1 MQNQIQVFENN
12 EFGKLEMLTI
22 DGKPY
27 FPAAE
32 CAETLGY
39 KKPHDA
45 VSRHCAYSV
54 KHRVVCQTTNQH
66 GITSNQEV
74 EKIYIH
80 EGDLYRLIIRSK
92 LPSAVKFETWICDE
106 ILPSIRKYGG
116 YITGDT
122 LERLLS
128 DPELAVKYFSMLKT
142 EREKKEAL
150 EDRIEVLAP
159 KVRYYDLILQCDTPI
174 PVSVISKDYGMTAI
188 VFNKL
193 LHSFE
198 VQYNIGGTWLLY
210 KNHAG
215 KGYTITKTYHVRG
228 KTSAIHTCWTQKGR
242 QFIYELLKW
251 HGILPQV
258 EREEA
263 DKCRT

>member
-1 MQNQIQVFENN
+1 MQNQIQVFENKQ
-12 EFGKLEMLTI
+12 FGEIRMIEK
-22 DGKPY
+22 DGQPWFIGKDV
-27 FPAAE
+27 AD
-32 CAETLGY
+32 TLGY
-39 KKPHDA
+39 TETN
-45 VSRHCAYSV
+45 SMV
-54 KHRVVCQTTNQH
+54 KRLDEEDF
-66 GITSNQEV
+66 ISA
-74 EKIYIH
+74 KL
-80 EGDLYRLIIRSK
+80 EGMNMKSILVNESGLYTAIIGSK
-92 LPSAVKFETWICDE
+92 LPNAREFKRWITSD